1 MRYLKIYISK
11 ITLLIIIISSL
22 ISNTV
27 TLFLNNKYDN
37 SFEDE
42 KSYKLIGI
50 VTSSKKQEKEY
61 YNKYK
66 VKIDNCEMYIKLDKK
81 EKELEYGDKI
91 KIEGKYIKPEK
102 TKNYGGFNY
111 QDYLKSIGIIG
122 TIDVEKIEI
131 LEKDKGNLIL
141 KKIYILSNKIKEKT
155 KILFKN
161 EEEQGLAE
169 GLILGDKENISE
181 ETEENFEITNL
192 SHILAVSG
200 MHITYLVIG
209 MQILFQKLAGKRK
222 TNIIMIVLLILYMIL
237 AGSSPSVVRS
247 VIMGIITIISKLV
260 HRKND
265 VINSISISLLILLIL
280 NPYVIGNIGLQLSY
294 LGTLGIVLFQKTV
307 YNILNIKRNKV
318 KEKIK
323 KESKII
329 SKIKEMLA
337 VSISAQILIF
347 PIMIFHFNLF
357 SIYFLI
363 TNLLASIII
372 GPIIIILFLVI
383 ILSFIFLP
391 IAKIISYFLSFLI
404 ETLLLITKMANL
416 PFSKIYFPTPKI
428 HLMIIYYV
436 FIFTSNFIYNSCKTR
451 NQTATTKRVKNILAV
466 IKYELRE
473 NKKKVLK
480 IVVIIFFTLL
490 IINLIPKDLKIHF
503 VDVGQGDCTFIE
515 TPKKKTILIDGG
527 GSFGDFDVG
536 KSTLLPYILDRGY
549 TKIDYLFISHFDTDH
564 CKACAQIIKEL
575 KVKNIFISKQFED
588 SKNYQEFLKLIK
600 DKNINVKILEKGDKL
615 QLEKNLKVEIIW
627 PDNKNILSENILN
640 NNALVMKLKYKNF
653 SMLFTGDI
661 EEEAERKI
669 LETTNKEKLKCDI
682 LKVAHHGSKTSSIE
696 EFIDLA
702 NPKIALI
709 GVGKN
714 NTFGHPNESVIE
726 RIKKKNIK
734 IYRTDLDGEI
744 TIKINCINLATIV
757 NTTKKDN

>member
-1 MRYLKIYISK
+1 
-11 ITLLIIIISSL
+11 
-22 ISNTV
+22 
-27 TLFLNNKYDN
+27 
-37 SFEDE
+37 
-42 KSYKLIGI
+42 
-50 VTSSKKQEKEY
+50 
-61 YNKYK
+61 
-66 VKIDNCEMYIKLDKK
+66 MYIKLDKK

-91 KIEGKYIKPEK
+91 KIEGTYIKPEK
-102 TKNYGGFNY
+102 AKNYGGFNY

-131 LEKDKGNLIL
+131 LEKDKGNFIL
-141 KKIYILSNKIKEKT
+141 KNIYNLSNKIKEKT
-155 KILFKN
+155 KTLFKN
-161 EEEQGLAE
+161 EEEQGLVQ
-169 GLILGDKENISE
+169 GLILGDKENVSE
-181 ETEENFEITNL
+181 EIEENFEITNL

-247 VIMGIITIISKLV
+247 VIMGIITIFSKLV

-265 VINSISISLLILLIL
+265 VINSISISLLILLIV

-307 YNILNIKRNKV
+307 YNILNKKRNKV

-329 SKIKEMLA
+329 LKIKEMLA

-372 GPIIIILFLVI
+372 GPIIIISFLVI
-383 ILSFIFLP
+383 ILSFVFLP

-404 ETLLLITKMANL
+404 QTLILITKMANL

-428 HLMIIYYV
+428 YIMIIYYV
-436 FIFTSNFIYNSCKTR
+436 LISILNFIYNSYKTK

-466 IKYELRE
+466 IKYRLRE

-480 IVVIIFFTLL
+480 IIVIIFLILL
-490 IINLIPKDLKIHF
+490 IINFIPKDLKIHF

-564 CKACAQIIKEL
+564 YQACAKIIKEL

-588 SKNYQEFLKLIK
+588 SKNYQEFLRLVK
-600 DKNINVKILEKGDKL
+600 DKNINVRILEKGDKL
-615 QLEKNLKVEIIW
+615 ELEKNLEFEIIW
-627 PDNKNILSENILN
+627 PDNKNIVSENILN
-640 NNALVMKLKYKNF
+640 NNALVMKLNYKKF

-669 LETTNKEKLKCDI
+669 LESTNKKKIKCDI
-682 LKVAHHGSKTSSIE
+682 LKVAHHGSKTSSTE
-696 EFIDLA
+696 EFLDLA

-714 NTFGHPNESVIE
+714 NTFGHPNESIIE
-726 RIKKKNIK
+726 RIEKKNIK